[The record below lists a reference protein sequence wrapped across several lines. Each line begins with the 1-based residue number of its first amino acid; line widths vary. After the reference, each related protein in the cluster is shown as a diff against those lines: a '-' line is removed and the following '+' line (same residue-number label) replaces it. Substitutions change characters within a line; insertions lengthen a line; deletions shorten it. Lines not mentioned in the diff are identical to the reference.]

1 MINNKPVLRPETLTV
16 GYGYDPNDH
25 MRAAK
30 PPIYLTST
38 FTYPD
43 AETALRAH
51 DAYAAGNVAAENG
64 GFVYAR
70 LDHPNLVMLQDRLAV
85 LDHAA
90 ACAVFNSGMSALATV
105 MLTCLRPGDALL
117 HTTPIY
123 GGTHA
128 LMNTLLLPVQD
139 IQPFPLPP
147 AATESDLIATATA
160 AMKHGPVGI
169 ILAETPANPTCSITD
184 MAGLVRLADTIEL
197 RQGRRPL
204 VVVDNT
210 FLGPLLQ
217 NPLEHG
223 ADLTMTSLTKY
234 AGGHSDV
241 LAGSVSG
248 SFCLVEKLR
257 KTRTLLGTHL
267 DAHGCWMLLRS
278 LETLSV
284 RTERAQKNA
293 EAIARFLATHQAVEA
308 VTWPGL
314 LPQDSPTRR
323 VFEQQCSGAGSTF
336 SFSVKGGR
344 EEAFLVLNALK
355 IPRLAVSLGG
365 TETLV
370 CHPATTTHHAVPR
383 ERLYETG
390 ISEGTVRISVGIEHQ
405 DDLIADFKQALSRI

>member
-70 LDHPNLVMLQDRLAV
+70 LDHPNLVMLQDRLAA

-90 ACAVFNSGMSALATV
+90 ACAVFNSGMSALATI

-147 AATESDLIATATA
+147 TASESDLIATATA

-169 ILAETPANPTCSITD
+169 ILAETPPIPPVPLRIWQVWSDWPTQSNC
-184 MAGLVRLADTIEL
+184 VRDDAPLWWWTIL
-197 RQGRRPL
+197 
-204 VVVDNT
+204 
-210 FLGPLLQ
+210 
-217 NPLEHG
+217 
-223 ADLTMTSLTKY
+223 
-234 AGGHSDV
+234 
-241 LAGSVSG
+241 
-248 SFCLVEKLR
+248 
-257 KTRTLLGTHL
+257 
-267 DAHGCWMLLRS
+267 
-278 LETLSV
+278 
-284 RTERAQKNA
+284 
-293 EAIARFLATHQAVEA
+293 
-308 VTWPGL
+308 
-314 LPQDSPTRR
+314 
-323 VFEQQCSGAGSTF
+323 
-336 SFSVKGGR
+336 FSVH
-344 EEAFLVLNALK
+344 
-355 IPRLAVSLGG
+355 
-365 TETLV
+365 
-370 CHPATTTHHAVPR
+370 C
-383 ERLYETG
+383 
-390 ISEGTVRISVGIEHQ
+390 
-405 DDLIADFKQALSRI
+405 SRIRLNMAQI